1 MSLVPRLGRLPQL
14 QDTAWFLSREWV
26 PPEFARLT
34 SLTRLKLSFYWSPA
48 TTGSLQQLSSLTGL
62 QDLYLDLW
70 TSPGQGPP
78 GGISLEFLTPAF
90 ASLDQLALRA
100 AGVEALPPAVT
111 ALQQLTRLDLSDN
124 WFEAPG
130 SLEGLQQ
137 VSNLRWLSLGQAG
150 LAALPPAVMALQQL
164 TYLNMTLSSFETP
177 GSLEGLQ
184 QLSNLRRL
192 SLKAAGLAALP
203 PGVAALQQLTHLD
216 LSENCF
222 ERPGSLEGL
231 QQLSNLRRLSLCWY
245 RLVRLPP
252 LLTALRELH
261 LETNGEL
268 QVTAAEVRG
277 MLEHMPGLTSL
288 MFDKSA
294 AQRLPAAEWVQ
305 LVRAW
310 PEVRVTFG

>member
-1 MSLVPRLGRLPQL
+1 M
-14 QDTAWFLSREWV
+14 
-26 PPEFARLT
+26 
-34 SLTRLKLSFYWSPA
+34 
-48 TTGSLQQLSSLTGL
+48 
-62 QDLYLDLW
+62 
-70 TSPGQGPP
+70 
-78 GGISLEFLTPAF
+78 
-90 ASLDQLALRA
+90 
-100 AGVEALPPAVT
+100 T

-164 TYLNMTLSSFETP
+164 TYLNMTLSSFET
-177 GSLEGLQ
+177 
-184 QLSNLRRL
+184 
-192 SLKAAGLAALP
+192 
-203 PGVAALQQLTHLD
+203 
-216 LSENCF
+216 
-222 ERPGSLEGL
+222 PGSLEGL